1 MTLAT
6 TCWASFNYYA
16 TVGYHH
22 GGVHGLRVRLL
33 PCCYR
38 GGMEISTEGVRGGLL
53 LYRIMSLPVEEAF
66 GSGALGG
73 ELQPLGRRR
82 N

>member
-1 MTLAT
+1 MILPPGAITTEECTVCMRDCRHIAT
-6 TCWASFNYYA
+6 M
-16 TVGYHH
+16 GEK
-22 GGVHGLRVRLL
+22 
-33 PCCYR
+33 
-38 GGMEISTEGVRGGLL
+38 EISTEGVRGGLL

-73 ELQPLGRRR
+73 ELQPLSQRR